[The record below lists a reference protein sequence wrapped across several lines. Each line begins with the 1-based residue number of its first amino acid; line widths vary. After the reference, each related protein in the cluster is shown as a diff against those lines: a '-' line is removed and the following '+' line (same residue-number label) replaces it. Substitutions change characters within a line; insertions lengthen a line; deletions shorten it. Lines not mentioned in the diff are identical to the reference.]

1 MGIIAWI
8 IVGGLAGWIASKIM
22 KRDAQMGIIANIIC
36 GVLGGIL
43 ANLVVEFAFG
53 IKVMNPDGITGWI
66 VALIAAI
73 IGACI
78 VIAIWAAI
86 TNRRKG
92 HARV

>member
-22 KRDAQMGIIANIIC
+22 GRDAQMGIIANIIC

-43 ANLVVEFAFG
+43 ANLVMGLFG
-53 IKVMNPDGITGWI
+53 ADVMNPEGLSGWI
-66 VALIAAI
+66 IAIIAAI
-73 IGACI
+73 VGACI

-86 TNRRKG
+86 TGRKG
-92 HARV
+92 RAKV